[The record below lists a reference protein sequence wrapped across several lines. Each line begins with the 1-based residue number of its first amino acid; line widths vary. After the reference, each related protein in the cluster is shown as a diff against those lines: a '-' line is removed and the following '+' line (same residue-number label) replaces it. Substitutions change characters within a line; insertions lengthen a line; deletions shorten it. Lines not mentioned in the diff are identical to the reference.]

1 MLVFLREGRLRGD
14 QKVPETDVP
23 TEKPR
28 FSISLSHE
36 FVERLEA
43 YCERHC
49 ETKSKVLEELADIII
64 GMPEQKLDAIE
75 KWADEEFRT
84 VPDQV
89 KQILHQCI
97 LKRGQ

>member
-1 MLVFLREGRLRGD
+1 M
-14 QKVPETDVP
+14 PETDVP

-28 FSISLSHE
+28 FSISLSPE

-43 YCERHC
+43 YCERHS

-64 GMPEQKLDAIE
+64 GMPEQKLQALE
-75 KWADEEFRT
+75 RWADEEFRT

-89 KQILHQCI
+89 KQLLHRCI
-97 LKRGQ
+97 SEREQ